1 MKYVFF
7 LMFSVFLFGLQ
18 AQMNQTDAKGK
29 KQGPWQKTYPNSS
42 VLIYQGSFKDD
53 RPIGVFNY
61 YFPDGALKAK
71 IEHGLPGGKSAVQ
84 LYFDNGQV
92 LSDGFY
98 KQEKK
103 DSLWFNYAQSGE
115 LMSAENY
122 KNDLLNGK
130 ALYYYKEGQVLE
142 HKLQV
147 ERRVQYLDG
156 KLHGK
161 YQSYFYNGKLKQ
173 EGSYE
178 RGLKQ
183 GLWSEYNSKGVL
195 IGTMKYVNDFLH
207 GWVITY
213 DEAGQVLNKTLYLD
227 GQKLSEK
234 ELTIYLSNCKARNIK
249 PVE

>member
-1 MKYVFF
+1 
-7 LMFSVFLFGLQ
+7 
-18 AQMNQTDAKGK
+18 
-29 KQGPWQKTYPNSS
+29 
-42 VLIYQGSFKDD
+42 
-53 RPIGVFNY
+53 
-61 YFPDGALKAK
+61 
-71 IEHGLPGGKSAVQ
+71 
-84 LYFDNGQV
+84 V